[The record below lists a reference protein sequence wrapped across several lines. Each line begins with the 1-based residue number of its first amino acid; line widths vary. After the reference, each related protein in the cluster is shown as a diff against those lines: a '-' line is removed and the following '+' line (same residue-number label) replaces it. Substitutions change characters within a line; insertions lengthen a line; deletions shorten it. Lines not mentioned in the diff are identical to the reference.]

1 MEFLNNAMEIEI
13 YTRRKCKRFP
23 KTERFTTS
31 ARLIG
36 DLKSFFSFQSWDSH
50 AARFDT
56 WRTRQSMRNLFTQ
69 LFPEIVIEQ
78 DRLRCERDWRCKQA
92 AREEMEQYRRM
103 WDTETSAK
111 EGGNSA

>member
-1 MEFLNNAMEIEI
+1 M
-13 YTRRKCKRFP
+13 
-23 KTERFTTS
+23 
-31 ARLIG
+31 
-36 DLKSFFSFQSWDSH
+36 
-50 AARFDT
+50 
-56 WRTRQSMRNLFTQ
+56 RQAMRNLFTQ

-78 DRLRCERDWRCKQA
+78 DRLRRERDWRCEQA

>member
-1 MEFLNNAMEIEI
+1 ML
-13 YTRRKCKRFP
+13 P
-23 KTERFTTS
+23 
-31 ARLIG
+31 G
-36 DLKSFFSFQSWDSH
+36 DVYNSFQSWDSH

-78 DRLRCERDWRCKQA
+78 DRLRRERDWRCEQA